1 MVRHVFLYKV
11 ASEADPKRIIDILN
25 ELPAKVPGIRTWT
38 LGKHQ
43 GAPGASGDL
52 WDYGL
57 VCDFDSF
64 AALQEYSDHPFH
76 MQVVEK
82 LLPMF
87 AARAV
92 CDYEFDP
99 ASATVGGKK

>member
-11 ASEADPKRIIDILN
+11 APSANPAKIVEILN
-25 ELPAKVPGIRTWT
+25 SLPNKVPGIRTWT
-38 LGKHQ
+38 LGKHE
-43 GAPGASGDL
+43 GAPGGSGDL
-52 WDYGL
+52 WDYAL

-64 AALQEYSDHPFH
+64 EGLQTYSDHPYH
-76 MQVVEK
+76 MEVVEK

-92 CDYEFDP
+92 CDFVFRSGE
-99 ASATVGGKK
+99 AES

>member
-11 ASEADPKRIIDILN
+11 AASADPNKVLEILN
-25 ELPAKVPGIRTWT
+25 TLPGKVAGIRTWT
-38 LGKHQ
+38 VGKHQ

-52 WDYGL
+52 WDYAL

-64 AALQEYSDHPFH
+64 ADLQKYSDDSYH
-76 MQVVEK
+76 MEVVEK

-87 AARAV
+87 SARAV
-92 CDYEFDP
+92 CDFEFD
-99 ASATVGGKK
+99 AAKAKV